1 MKLNDKV
8 TCNDQGLNSIRNFI
22 QLPWPTAWI
31 YFKIEIDCKCL
42 VIILMSRIW
51 SDSIGF
57 CQCIKVY
64 LNNASTFLLKKNT
77 EFVFLYI
84 KTYIEEKN
92 SKPKSPWLRM
102 LRSTLY
108 LAVHMKA
115 FAIWNQEIKEG
126 CNYSRPRIFPFFL
139 TCLFSFTL
147 FSSFLLC
154 FQTITNEM
162 RECNFQT
169 T

>member
-77 EFVFLYI
+77 EFVFFIYKNLYWG
-84 KTYIEEKN
+84 KEQQTEKPLTKN
-92 SKPKSPWLRM
+92 VTINIVSCCTHEGICYLKPRNKRGMQLFETKNISIFFNLF
-102 LRSTLY
+102 
-108 LAVHMKA
+108 V
-115 FAIWNQEIKEG
+115 FF
-126 CNYSRPRIFPFFL
+126 YSFFQ
-139 TCLFSFTL
+139 FFTL
-147 FSSFLLC
+147 FS
-154 FQTITNEM
+154 N
-162 RECNFQT
+162 NN
-169 T
+169 